1 MLGLKHGVKRPWPGS
16 SSTGGEGGSPGG
28 AAGAGEPGCAHT
40 GSRLTLRAVRVQ
52 VFPAPNCS
60 ISLLVLTLPHSQAGS
75 SLVTADQFN
84 ALFGTPSITKATASF
99 ACVPEFAENAAA
111 ALMALGM
118 QSHYLWFLV
127 AATPVRFSS
136 FPGLE
141 LPWHFHCICYC
152 HARSTNRMSSEPRFL
167 SSQCWSIMMLPTALL
182 LRPSSCETGSCA

>member
-1 MLGLKHGVKRPWPGS
+1 MARQLQHRR
-16 SSTGGEGGSPGG
+16 GGRNSRWGCWCR
-28 AAGAGEPGCAHT
+28 GAGLCSHRFPF
-40 GSRLTLRAVRVQ
+40 TLRAVRVH
-52 VFPAPNCS
+52 VLPAPNCS

-111 ALMALGM
+111 ALMALR
-118 QSHYLWFLV
+118 SHYLWFLV

-141 LPWHFHCICYC
+141 LPWHFHCVCYC

-167 SSQCWSIMMLPTALL
+167 SSRCWSIMMLPTALL